1 MKTSSQA
8 GICHSTHPAKTVII
22 AIIIS
27 ETLGVIYASRS
38 HRFTGP
44 HAVGNFGG
52 ALKDIPAEELASTVI
67 KETLDRSGL
76 DPARVDDVILG
87 HGYPSGENPAIGRLA
102 LLKAGLPI
110 EVPGY
115 QLDRRCSSGLQAI
128 LNACMMVQTENADV
142 VVAGGVESMSNA
154 EFYVNESRWG
164 ARFGSVTLHDR
175 LSRARETISP
185 EDRFGY
191 ISGMVETAE
200 NLAKQYEI
208 SREEQDEYALRS
220 HQRAVAAKES
230 GKFDSQ
236 IVPISIPQRRGDPVV
251 FDKDEGPRSDSSM
264 DVLGRLRPVMK
275 DGSVSAGN
283 SSSQNDAASVC
294 LVVAEDKLEELGLEA
309 MGFLK
314 GWVVTG
320 CHPATMGIGPV
331 PAVSKLMDKVGM
343 SLSDIDLIEL
353 NEAFAA
359 QVLAVLR
366 EWKLP
371 NEDNLNVNG
380 SGISLGHPIAATG
393 ARILTTLLNE
403 MEAKDVQYGLETM
416 CVGGGQGVAALFERR

>member
-1 MKTSSQA
+1 MRR
-8 GICHSTHPAKTVII
+8 V
-22 AIIIS
+22 AIVS
-27 ETLGVIYASRS
+27 PVRT
-38 HRFTGP
+38 
-44 HAVGNFGG
+44 AVGNFGG
-52 ALKDIPAEELASTVI
+52 ALKDIPAEELACKVI
-67 KETLDRSGL
+67 QETLERSNL
-76 DPARVDDVILG
+76 DPAKVDDVILG

-142 VVAGGVESMSNA
+142 VIAGGVESMSNA
-154 EFYVNESRWG
+154 EYYVNESRWG

-185 EDRFGY
+185 EDRFGV

-208 SREEQDEYALRS
+208 SREEQDEYSLRS
-220 HQRAVAAKES
+220 HQRAVAAQES
-230 GKFDSQ
+230 GKFNSQ
-236 IVPISIPQRRGDPVV
+236 IVPIEIPQRRGDPVI
-251 FDKDEGPRSDSSM
+251 FNKDEGPRGDSSM
-264 DVLGRLRPVMK
+264 EVLGRLRPVMK
-275 DGSVSAGN
+275 DGTVSAGN
-283 SSSQNDAASVC
+283 ASSQNDAASVC
-294 LVVAEDKLEELGLEA
+294 ILVAEDKLEELGLQA

-331 PAVSKLMDKVGM
+331 PAVSKLMDKLGM
-343 SLSDIDLIEL
+343 SIQDMDLIEL

-403 MEAKDVQYGLETM
+403 MEARDAQFGLETM
-416 CVGGGQGVAALFERR
+416 CVGGGQGVAAMFERR

>member
-1 MKTSSQA
+1 MRR
-8 GICHSTHPAKTVII
+8 V
-22 AIIIS
+22 AIVS
-27 ETLGVIYASRS
+27 PVRT
-38 HRFTGP
+38 
-44 HAVGNFGG
+44 AVGNFGG

-67 KETLDRSGL
+67 KETLQRSGL
-76 DPARVDDVILG
+76 DPAKVDDVILG

-142 VVAGGVESMSNA
+142 VIAGGVESMSNA
-154 EFYVNESRWG
+154 EYYVNESRWG

-175 LSRARETISP
+175 LARARETISP
-185 EDRFGY
+185 EDRFGV

-208 SREEQDEYALRS
+208 SREEQDEYSLRS
-220 HQRAVAAKES
+220 HQRAMAAQES

-236 IVPISIPQRRGDPVV
+236 IVPIEIPQRRGDPKI
-251 FDKDEGPRSDSSM
+251 FDKDEGPRGDSSM
-264 DVLGRLRPVMK
+264 EVLGRLRPVMK
-275 DGSVSAGN
+275 DGTVSAGN
-283 SSSQNDAASVC
+283 ASSQNDAASVC
-294 LVVAEDKLEELGLEA
+294 LLVAEDKLEELGLEA

-331 PAVSKLMDKVGM
+331 PAVSKLMSKLGM
-343 SLSDIDLIEL
+343 SITDMDVIEL

-403 MEAKDVQYGLETM
+403 MEAKDAQFGLETM
-416 CVGGGQGVAALFERR
+416 CVGGGQGVAAVFERR